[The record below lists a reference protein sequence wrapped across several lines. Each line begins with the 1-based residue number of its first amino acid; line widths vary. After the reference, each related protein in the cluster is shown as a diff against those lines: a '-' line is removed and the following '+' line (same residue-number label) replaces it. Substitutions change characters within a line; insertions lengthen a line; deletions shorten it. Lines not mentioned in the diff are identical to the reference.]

1 MVMNKQC
8 FNKTFTRFLTTE
20 NQNRSF
26 LHFHELLASIH
37 CLGTILVS
45 SALSDNIERNK
56 RKSSAKN
63 IAITLHRKAQ
73 WIVKVAFSRRFE
85 WVVAH
90 G

>member
-45 SALSDNIERNK
+45 SALSDTTLNETSERP
-56 RKSSAKN
+56 
-63 IAITLHRKAQ
+63 AQ
-73 WIVKVAFSRRFE
+73 KI
-85 WVVAH
+85 
-90 G
+90 

>member
-26 LHFHELLASIH
+26 LHFYELLASIH